1 MEPTALQGIESMLA
15 QMREVKRSAAELSG
29 TAEAPQGMGGASF
42 AHELGRSLQ
51 RVSDAQNNAAAQA
64 HAFQA
69 GEPGV
74 SLPEVMMELQKA
86 NLAFQATLQVR
97 NRLVAAYQ
105 EIASM
110 PV

>member
-1 MEPTALQGIESMLA
+1 MAPSSLDGIESVLT
-15 QMREVKRSAAELSG
+15 QMREVARAASALTPETG
-29 TAEAPQGMGGASF
+29 APQGVAHKSF
-42 AHELGRSLQ
+42 AAELGRSLQ
-51 RVSDAQNNAAAQA
+51 RVSDAQNAAAAQA
-64 HAFQA
+64 RAFQA

-74 SLPEVMMELQKA
+74 SLPDVMIELQKA
-86 NLAFQATLQVR
+86 NMAFQATLQVR